1 MINVPYYIIYLYIMF
16 IPIIAIVLI
25 MCVTTHED
33 SRQMVMAS
41 FFKRFGVWAVCLI
54 IASFQIQQDIE
65 SRKPTP
71 TIIQPDVKQEVV
83 DDKPIAKT
91 EEVAA
96 EESVASEPIIPNQI
110 DIKPVAVPKP
120 DKVTDEMAANAISF
134 VTSYTIIQNAIK
146 SDTKECMKKSEDIVL
161 CERQAYSN
169 VNMKY
174 EYRDALHATYKQQMA
189 IIEDSKK

>member
-1 MINVPYYIIYLYIMF
+1 MF